1 MQDET
6 TAEHS
11 EDAPPEEGAETEAAS
26 GESAET
32 VLEPTEEAG
41 QVVEEVTEAAS
52 ELEPERA
59 EEQPEQ
65 EDAPESTG
73 EEVAAVEEP
82 EAESFL
88 AAAAALQAKT
98 PAEREM
104 AKAQEAVA
112 PEDLLAAIAPEGGD
126 EETGPPAA
134 ELPEAEEPE
143 AGEPE
148 EEEDVDERPVLIVPP
163 PDDGIKRRW
172 YAIHAHSGQE
182 GNVQAALRV
191 KAEQV
196 GLKDMITNVFVPM
209 EEVAEYKSGEKRLSK
224 RKFFP
229 GYVLVQLPEHPE
241 RNADLWHL
249 IKDTPGVTGF
259 IGSRTEPVPLE
270 DSEVMTLA
278 EEMRGERERPRPKV
292 AYEVGERVK
301 IIDGAF
307 ANFMGNIG
315 EINEERAKMK
325 VLIEIFER
333 QTNVEV
339 EFWQVE
345 KL

>member
-26 GESAET
+26 GESA
-32 VLEPTEEAG
+32 LEPTEESPGEKAG
-41 QVVEEVTEAAS
+41 QAVEEVTDAAS
-52 ELEPERA
+52 EPETERA
-59 EEQPEQ
+59 EEEPEQ
-65 EDAPESTG
+65 EDAPEPAG
-73 EEVAAVEEP
+73 EEVSAVKEP
-82 EAESFL
+82 ETESFL
-88 AAAAALQAKT
+88 VAAAALQAKSA
-98 PAEREM
+98 AEREM

-112 PEDLLAAIAPEGGD
+112 PEELLAAIAPDGG
-126 EETGPPAA
+126 EEEA
-134 ELPEAEEPE
+134 ERPEAER
-143 AGEPE
+143 PE

-191 KAEQV
+191 KAEQA
-196 GLKDMITNVFVPM
+196 GLKGMIANVFVPM

-270 DSEVMTLA
+270 DSEVLALA

>member
-6 TAEHS
+6 TAERS

-26 GESAET
+26 GEGAE
-32 VLEPTEEAG
+32 ESPREEAS
-41 QVVEEVTEAAS
+41 QAAEEVTEAAS
-52 ELEPERA
+52 EPETEEA
-59 EEQPEQ
+59 EERPEQ
-65 EDAPESTG
+65 EDAPGAAG
-73 EEVAAVEEP
+73 EEVTAAEEP
-82 EAESFL
+82 ETESFL
-88 AAAAALQAKT
+88 EAAAALQSKSGAPSG
-98 PAEREM
+98 PAEV
-104 AKAQEAVA
+104 QGEAA
-112 PEDLLAAIAPEGGD
+112 LEGPLAAIAPEGG
-126 EETGPPAA
+126 EE
-134 ELPEAEEPE
+134 EAEGSEEE
-143 AGEPE
+143 AEGSE

-163 PDDGIKRRW
+163 PDDGVKLRW
-172 YAIHAHSGQE
+172 YAIHARSGQE

-191 KAEQV
+191 KAEQS
-196 GLKDMITNVFVPM
+196 GFKDMITNVFVPM
-209 EEVAEYKSGEKRLSK
+209 EEVADYKSGEKRLSK

-241 RNADLWHL
+241 KNADLWHL

-270 DSEVMTLA
+270 DSEVMALA

-315 EINEERAKMK
+315 EINEDRAKMK

-333 QTNVEV
+333 QSSVEV

-345 KL
+345 KI